1 MQIKNLIYYI
11 SLNKIPAHQKKLD
24 VKNFENKYRG
34 ILNCCVLPEH
44 QMIERIINQRKT
56 PRFYFC
62 IHHLKLSL
70 TTKNNL

>member
-34 ILNCCVLPEH
+34 ILYCCVLPEH
-44 QMIERIINQRKT
+44 QMIERIIK
-56 PRFYFC
+56 
-62 IHHLKLSL
+62 
-70 TTKNNL
+70 